1 MIAYRYSYRSNIVFF
16 FPYQILAGY
25 VGSSFLCLWEFHGSN
40 RRHDVF
46 DKSTVS
52 RVINNVTN
60 ALVLHKDRFIKWPNP
75 AETAES
81 KQNFFLRGGFPGVI
95 GCVDGTHVRI
105 QAPSEDEAVYVNRK
119 GWHSVNVQAI
129 CDHEGTIVLISYQ
142 HSFSFL
148 IIQ

>member
-1 MIAYRYSYRSNIVFF
+1 MEVIRDTM
-16 FPYQILAGY
+16 G
-25 VGSSFLCLWEFHGSN
+25 
-40 RRHDVF
+40 F

-52 RVINNVTN
+52 RAINNVTN
-60 ALVLHKDRFIKWPNP
+60 ALVLHKDRFIKWHNP

-81 KQNFFLRGGFPGVI
+81 KQNVFLRGGFPGVI
-95 GCVDGTHVRI
+95 GCVEGTHVRI
-105 QAPSEDEAVYVNRK
+105 QVSSEDEAVYVNRK

-129 CDHEGTIVLISYQ
+129 CDHEGRIVLVSYE

>member
-1 MIAYRYSYRSNIVFF
+1 M
-16 FPYQILAGY
+16 G
-25 VGSSFLCLWEFHGSN
+25 
-40 RRHDVF
+40 F

-52 RVINNVTN
+52 RAINNVTN

-148 IIQ
+148 IIQYTLHILEFVLCILIFT